1 MNFFENF
8 KQVKNKTPSES
19 KLNIISYYLYRPLG
33 FALAALIVNTKI
45 TPNQVTFFR
54 FIIASISLFLIYISD
69 FDQTFFL
76 FGFILYFFSDIVD
89 YTDGSLAR
97 AKMLTSNYGRILD
110 TVSDHFFD
118 TLFIFLITVKLES
131 NFHIYFMILFFSL
144 DWSQTY
150 LNTLI
155 KFYKKNN
162 EDEFEK
168 IINSNNKVTNNHKN
182 NSSLIKFILKK
193 IFLLISIITN
203 NLNIIV
209 LYIFISFDF
218 TSVYLLVFFLS
229 KSLIIFVNMM
239 LVLKNNFDFLNRN
252 NI

>member
-19 KLNIISYYLYRPLG
+19 KLNLISYYFYRPLG
-33 FALAALIVNTKI
+33 FALAALILNTKI
-45 TPNQVTFFR
+45 SPNQVTFFR
-54 FIIASISLFLIYISD
+54 FIITSISLFLIYISN
-69 FDQTFFL
+69 FDQIFFL

-118 TLFIFLITVKLES
+118 TLFIFLITIKLES
-131 NFHIYFMILFFSL
+131 NFYIYLMILFFL
-144 DWSQTY
+144 LKWSQVY
-150 LNTLI
+150 VNILI

-162 EDEFEK
+162 DEEYK
-168 IINSNNKVTNNHKN
+168 KVINLKNKTINAQAKSSNIFKY
-182 NSSLIKFILKK
+182 IFKK
-193 IFLLISIITN
+193 IFLLIDILAI
-203 NLNIIV
+203 NLNIIF
-209 LYIFISFDF
+209 LYIFILFDL
-218 TSVYLLVFFLS
+218 TSIYLLGFFLI
-229 KSLIIFVNMM
+229 KSFVILVNII
-239 LVLKNNFDFLNRN
+239 LVLKNDFNFLNSN